1 MCSLFKIGCDLTAW
15 IDPVLQRLKMSAPAC
30 RVFPD
35 HPEMSEL
42 LCLHNFNSL
51 DVCHATRPFFS
62 PCQKSRRMRQTELIK
77 LSLS

>member
-1 MCSLFKIGCDLTAW
+1 
-15 IDPVLQRLKMSAPAC
+15 
-30 RVFPD
+30 
-35 HPEMSEL
+35 MSEL